1 MAFLYEKIDV
11 LREYGSSISLP
22 AYVSENLNQDF
33 ELRPYQKMAYENF
46 ITYFEGANCPK
57 PTQVLY
63 HMATGSGKTL
73 IMAGLMLYLY
83 KKGYRNFLFFVNLS
97 NIVEKTKNNFCN
109 PASSKYLFAENILID
124 GENVRINQVDNFQY
138 AEKDAINICFTTTQ
152 GLHMDMWMAKEN
164 GMSFDDFEARK
175 VVLISD
181 EAHHLNVETKKKISA
196 DEESNYRSWEQT
208 VKNIFG
214 RNSGNV
220 LLEFTAT
227 CDIANPAIRA
237 AYENKIIFDYTL
249 AKFYWDRYSKDI
261 VTLRSDLTIMERA
274 LQALVLSQ
282 YRLKVF
288 QDYRLA
294 IKPVVLFKA
303 AKIADSKDFM
313 NDFIDMVKKLSGVEL
328 QNLSNTA
335 NNEVMQKAFQYFM
348 NNGITM
354 DVLAAELRDDFAEA
368 HCVSVND
375 DKDATQKQILLNSL
389 EDADNPY
396 RAIFEVKKLD
406 EGWDVLNLFDIVRL
420 YETRQSGRAKLSPA
434 TIAEAQLIGRGARYC
449 PFQVEEE
456 QPKFQRKYDD
466 DVKCELR
473 VCETLYY
480 HCQNDHRYVAE
491 LKNAL
496 REIGLDT
503 DKIVQKEYVLKDDF
517 KKDEIYTN
525 GIVFINE
532 REVKSRKDVKGLN
545 PTVRDDIYRYQVSA
559 GASGMDIV
567 MDETAKPID
576 EKIELKTAHM
586 TIKEIADINYA
597 IVNKAL
603 MRYPIFKFNTLKSY
617 FPNIDSTRQFITDK
631 EYLGA
636 VRIDIQ
642 SKEKQPTMETM
653 YHAVYYV
660 LGKIATSISE
670 IEETYLGTRRFQPK
684 RVRDIFRNKTV
695 NYTDPHDGGAGISQ
709 KDDSVRKE
717 WRIDLADKEWFAYM
731 DNYGT
736 SEEKAFVSYFSS
748 YVDELK
754 KVYSKVYLLRNERE
768 FHIYSFEDGE
778 RFEPDYVLL
787 LQKQKTDGFEQL
799 QIFIE
804 PKGSQLLEK
813 DAWKEKFLLQLKENA
828 EPVKIFK
835 DDNDYRIWGFHF
847 FNQENRMQDF
857 DIDMMGVVKGVGK
870 HILAYADAIENN
882 NV

>member
-33 ELRPYQKMAYENF
+33 ELRPYQKMAFENF

-124 GENVRINQVDNFQY
+124 GENVRVNQVDNFQY

-164 GMSFDDFEARK
+164 GMSFDDFEDRK

-181 EAHHLNVETKKKISA
+181 EAHHLNVETKKKMSA

-249 AKFYWDRYSKDI
+249 AKFYGDRYSKDI

-313 NDFIDMVKKLSGVEL
+313 NGFIDMVKKLSGAKL

-449 PFQVEEE
+449 PFQVEE
-456 QPKFQRKYDD
+456 QQQKFQRKYDD
-466 DVKCELR
+466 DVMCELR

-517 KKDEIYTN
+517 KKD
-525 GIVFINE
+525 
-532 REVKSRKDVKGLN
+532 
-545 PTVRDDIYRYQVSA
+545 
-559 GASGMDIV
+559 GAISG
-567 MDETAKPID
+567 
-576 EKIELKTAHM
+576 
-586 TIKEIADINYA
+586 
-597 IVNKAL
+597 
-603 MRYPIFKFNTLKSY
+603 
-617 FPNIDSTRQFITDK
+617 
-631 EYLGA
+631 
-636 VRIDIQ
+636 
-642 SKEKQPTMETM
+642 
-653 YHAVYYV
+653 
-660 LGKIATSISE
+660 
-670 IEETYLGTRRFQPK
+670 
-684 RVRDIFRNKTV
+684 
-695 NYTDPHDGGAGISQ
+695 
-709 KDDSVRKE
+709 
-717 WRIDLADKEWFAYM
+717 
-731 DNYGT
+731 
-736 SEEKAFVSYFSS
+736 
-748 YVDELK
+748 
-754 KVYSKVYLLRNERE
+754 
-768 FHIYSFEDGE
+768 
-778 RFEPDYVLL
+778 
-787 LQKQKTDGFEQL
+787 
-799 QIFIE
+799 
-804 PKGSQLLEK
+804 
-813 DAWKEKFLLQLKENA
+813 
-828 EPVKIFK
+828 
-835 DDNDYRIWGFHF
+835 
-847 FNQENRMQDF
+847 
-857 DIDMMGVVKGVGK
+857 
-870 HILAYADAIENN
+870 
-882 NV
+882 